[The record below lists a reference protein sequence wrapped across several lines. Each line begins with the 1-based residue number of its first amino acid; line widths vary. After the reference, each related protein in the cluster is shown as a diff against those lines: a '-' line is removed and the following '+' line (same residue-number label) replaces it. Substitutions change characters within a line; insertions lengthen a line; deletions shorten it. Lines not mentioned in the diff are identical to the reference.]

1 MRPVTMTSIRRLPA
15 VFGRVGVPVL
25 AAALMS
31 GVSPAGAQEG
41 FLTESEGVITIARGA
56 STVLTRADT
65 ISRLTIADGDIAEA
79 LAFPPNQF
87 LINGK
92 QVGTTSLVIWGRS
105 GRPQMYTLEVTA
117 DIASLQR
124 QFDDLFEREQ
134 VSVSSTGSTLILSGE
149 VRDPAVVRKALALA
163 ETLEI
168 PVINNI
174 QAPAPEQILLH
185 VEFAEISRSVLKEL
199 GGDLVRVLNPATLDE
214 VFDRDDTHYIEAASE
229 GLISIMLE
237 GDRSALD
244 VFIRALKSSGEFR
257 SLAQPN
263 LVTREGQQASF
274 LAGGE
279 FPFPT
284 IQGSQSN
291 AVTITWKEFGI
302 RLNFTP
308 SIQNSGN
315 IRLQVEPEVSSLDFA
330 NGLTFQGFEI
340 PSILTRRVQTDVEL
354 KPGQTLAIGGLM
366 DNQMLTE
373 VDKIPLLGDIPILGF
388 FFKSKSARQNRSELL
403 VLVTPYILDED
414 DLPAP
419 PVPTGEPLDW
429 DWDGHIGKW
438 LQDRNEATS
447 ASGGNQDR

>member
-1 MRPVTMTSIRRLPA
+1 MRPATMTSNRRLTA
-15 VFGRVGVPVL
+15 VFSRVGVSML
-25 AAALMS
+25 AAALMA

-124 QFDDLFEREQ
+124 QFDDLFGHEQ
-134 VSVSSTGSTLILSGE
+134 VMVSSTGSALVLSGE
-149 VRDPAVVRKALALA
+149 VRDPAVVRKAMALA
-163 ETLEI
+163 EHMQI

-199 GGDLVRVLNPATLDE
+199 GGDLVRVLNPATMDE

-229 GLISIMLE
+229 GLVTIMLE

-308 SIQNSGN
+308 TIQNSGN

-330 NGLTFQGFEI
+330 NGLTFSGFEI
-340 PSILTRRVQTDVEL
+340 PSILTRRVETDVEL

-373 VDKIPLLGDIPILGF
+373 TDKIPLLGDLPILGF

-429 DWDGHIGKW
+429 NWDGHIGQW
-438 LQDRNEATS
+438 LRERGETASTSGSSQDR
-447 ASGGNQDR
+447 